1 LPDAREYHDE
11 TGEAVLH
18 YGCDDEEAEH
28 ASRYAVREQAAERA
42 RLVYV
47 ALTRAVYR
55 CYLVAGTY
63 LSSRSTRESRRSVL
77 NWLVGGSGHS
87 FDDWLAEPPDEATLT
102 ARWQALAGGPVT
114 LQALPAVARRTPLES
129 LQDHGAQ
136 MQARANRR
144 PLRDQWRMASF
155 SGLIAAGGKAEQ
167 AHTPVEDVR
176 PDHDEIA
183 DALVSAPV
191 PAPAPQ
197 APSYAEDDIL
207 AFPRGAAAGDCLHR
221 MFELADFTDSHT
233 WPDAIRGALRER
245 PAPAVPELAARLPAM
260 MHNLIADVVATELVP
275 GMALARLNPRRRLN
289 ELEFLFAA
297 PSLDF
302 PALRELLI
310 EHGYPD
316 VALEPGVLRGFVK
329 GFIDMI
335 VEHDGRFWIVDWKSN
350 HLGDSAADYAAA
362 PLEAAMASHAYH
374 LQALLYTVALHR
386 YLKTRVRDYSYDTH
400 IGGYLYLFVRGVRPH
415 WRNADGPAGV
425 HMRRPAFELVAL
437 LDAAMIGGVA

>member
-1 LPDAREYHDE
+1 
-11 TGEAVLH
+11 
-18 YGCDDEEAEH
+18 
-28 ASRYAVREQAAERA
+28 
-42 RLVYV
+42 
-47 ALTRAVYR
+47 
-55 CYLVAGTY
+55 
-63 LSSRSTRESRRSVL
+63 VL
-77 NWLVGGSGHS
+77 NWLVAGGGHD
-87 FDDWLAEPPDEATLT
+87 FGDWLAEPPDEAALS
-102 ARWQALAGGPVT
+102 ARWQALAGGPIT
-114 LQALPAVARRTPLES
+114 LQALPRPQRRVPLES
-129 LQDHGAQ
+129 LQDRGAR

-155 SGLIAAGGKAEQ
+155 SGLIAAGSKAEEMH
-167 AHTPVEDVR
+167 APAEEVR

-183 DALVSAPV
+183 DALVV
-191 PAPAPQ
+191 APAPMPQ
-197 APSYAEDDIL
+197 APAYDEDDIL

-221 MFELADFTDSHT
+221 MFELADFTEPHT
-233 WPDAIRGALRER
+233 WTDAIRGALRER

-260 MHNLIADVVATELVP
+260 MHNLLRDVVTAELQP
-275 GMALARLNPRRRLN
+275 GMTLAKLNPRRRLN

-302 PALRELLI
+302 PTLRELLI

-350 HLGDSAADYAAA
+350 HLGDTAADYAAA

-415 WRNADGPAGV
+415 WRDADGPAGV